1 MRTLLVPVDGS
12 PPSERAVEHAHE
24 TSPTDRIVLLTV
36 VDPVDGFAGAEA
48 AEGNWHESVER
59 QAETMLADHADSF
72 DDGRP
77 VETAVRTGS
86 PAETILAAVAEFDAD
101 AVIVGSHGRQGIG
114 RLLLGSV
121 AERTAREASVP
132 VTIV

>member
-12 PPSERAVEHAHE
+12 PPSVRAVEHVHE
-24 TSPTDRIVLLTV
+24 TYPDDRIVLLTV

-48 AEGNWHESVER
+48 AEGNWHESTER
-59 QAETMLADHADSF
+59 QAEAMLADHADSF
-72 DDGRP
+72 GEDRT

-86 PAETILAAVAEFDAD
+86 PAETILAAVSEFDAD
-101 AVIVGSHGRQGIG
+101 AVVVGSHGRRGIG

-121 AERTAREASVP
+121 AETTAREASVP